1 LKSCTTTAMRVKSI
15 MLTVGFLSMM
25 GATVVLSS
33 SNSFVTDAQ
42 RVDVIH
48 SVESQGPVS
57 SAASGPRSVDVID
70 SLPTGEGQLDSV
82 QTARGEKVMR
92 VDVIDSLPTG
102 WQWDS
107 MQTSGEKFMRVDVID
122 NVEWRGPVYAFTGGS
137 MRVDVIDN
145 IGS

>member
-1 LKSCTTTAMRVKSI
+1 MRVKSI
-15 MLTVGFLSMM
+15 MLTVGFLSMI
-25 GATVVLSS
+25 GATVALSS
-33 SNSFVTDAQ
+33 SNSVVTDAQ
-42 RVDVIH
+42 RVDVI
-48 SVESQGPVS
+48 
-57 SAASGPRSVDVID
+57 D
-70 SLPTGEGQLDSV
+70 SLP
-82 QTARGEKVMR
+82 A
-92 VDVIDSLPTG
+92 G